1 MDDFIRAVSQ
11 QETQLKDDESTP
23 TDLLY
28 GQLPF
33 DDDTAV
39 FYISKAHWSNRFDP
53 NRIETV
59 GIFFSLWTTLK
70 LCEEKRFSYNI
81 HSLKLRKLANYEL
94 KSRQFAIDFR
104 AAVENEMAFWPNA
117 SMGYGPLTLM
127 EGWDTYT
134 QRNATEKVAARIRSF
149 INIVPIIDNLLLHS
163 SKA

>member
-1 MDDFIRAVSQ
+1 MDDFIRTLSQ
-11 QETQLKDDESTP
+11 QETQLKADESTP

-53 NRIETV
+53 VRKETV
-59 GIFFSLWTTLK
+59 GIFFSLWTTSK
-70 LCEEKRFSYNI
+70 LSEEKRFSYNI

-94 KSRQFAIDFR
+94 KSRQFANDFR
-104 AAVENEMAFWPNA
+104 DAVQDEITIWPNT
-117 SMGYGPLTLM
+117 SVDYGPLTLV

-134 QRNATEKVAARIRSF
+134 QQNAAEKVAARIRSF
-149 INIVPIIDNLLLHS
+149 IKIVPTIDNLLLS
-163 SKA
+163 ASKA